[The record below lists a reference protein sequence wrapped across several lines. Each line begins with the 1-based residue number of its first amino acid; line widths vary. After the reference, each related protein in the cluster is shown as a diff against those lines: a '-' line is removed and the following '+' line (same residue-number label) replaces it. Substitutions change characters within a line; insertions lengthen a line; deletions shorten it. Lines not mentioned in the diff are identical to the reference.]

1 MEKNVFIFKIDEEKI
16 DSTLFS
22 IIMNLETLT
31 SCAQM
36 MFELTKNDGMFMIK
50 TNSYAAASTIID
62 LMELQNIEPT
72 NKEIETKISFC

>member
-1 MEKNVFIFKIDEEKI
+1 MEKNVFIFKINEEKI

-50 TNSYAAASTIID
+50 TNSYVAASTIID
-62 LMELQNIEPT
+62 LMKLNKIEPT
-72 NKEIETKISFC
+72 NKEIETTISFC

>member
-1 MEKNVFIFKIDEEKI
+1 MEKNVFIFKINEEKI

-50 TNSYAAASTIID
+50 TNSYVAASTIID
-62 LMELQNIEPT
+62 LMKL
-72 NKEIETKISFC
+72 NKIETTISFC

>member
-1 MEKNVFIFKIDEEKI
+1 MEKNVFIFKINEEKI
-16 DSTLFS
+16 DKTIFS
-22 IIMNLETLT
+22 IIMNLEVLT

-36 MFELTKNDGMFMIK
+36 MFELTKNDGMFTIK
-50 TNSYAAASTIID
+50 TDSYVAASTIID